1 MMTTYGRG
9 SEKIRIHTFL
19 CRALFVLAALAGLH
33 GRAAAAQLPKV
44 HYLGVAYAGLY
55 DSIGQRF
62 PFVAQIDH
70 FDPAHQQPGELTARS
85 WPLLRKNPPTHYT
98 LTNAAVAHLGDSD
111 QIIDLVML
119 IDRETVLQTTYQVGG
134 NSIYKVLAVVH
145 AQALYFDVVQSA
157 IERVLPFSSAQIS
170 TFDHPP
176 TPAEVRHC
184 VELALFGADGKSGL
198 LAQFSRRVAASPYP
212 AAATRSFRV
221 VRVTVGPKAQPLVV
235 DGRGDGPAVKD
246 LQEDVADSFA
256 EVFSAS
262 QGVSFIPFAADYV
275 VGNRIALSFSDGDH
289 FNLVLP
295 SADYDVE
302 LDLLGAKKIVFGRS
316 AAGQSLIYGT
326 LMHVTLVEPLSGTR
340 YLDGDFKNGVVVKVP
355 ATQEGDAQDD
365 QFAYED
371 SMRGLFAQLSSAI
384 ENQRTAWLSKA
395 TSAPDIDHQLQV
407 SRALFQSCR

>member
-1 MMTTYGRG
+1 MATFEGVQG
-9 SEKIRIHTFL
+9 KVGIEIFLFRI
-19 CRALFVLAALAGLH
+19 LFMLGVLVGMSGAASGAT
-33 GRAAAAQLPKV
+33 LPQV
-44 HYLGVAYAGLY
+44 HYLGAAYAGRY
-55 DSIGQRF
+55 ESIGQRF
-62 PFVAQIDH
+62 PFVAALDH
-70 FDPAHQQPGELTARS
+70 FDPHQQQPGVLTTRS
-85 WPLLRKNPPTHYT
+85 ASLLREIAPTHYT
-98 LTNAAVAHLGDSD
+98 LTDSGVGRLSKTD
-111 QIIDLVML
+111 QAIDLVL
-119 IDRETVLQTTYQVGG
+119 LLDRETVLQTTYQVEGRA
-134 NSIYKVLAVVH
+134 IYKVLAVVH

-157 IERVLPFSSAQIS
+157 IERVLPFSAAQIS

-176 TPAEVRHC
+176 THSEVEHC
-184 VELALFGADGKSGL
+184 VALALFGADGNSGL
-198 LAQFSRRVAASPYP
+198 LAQFSSRVAASPYP

-221 VRVTVGPKAQPLVV
+221 VRVTVGPKALPLVV
-235 DGRGDGPAVKD
+235 DGKGDGAAVKD

-302 LDLLGAKKIVFGRS
+302 LDLLGAKKIFFGRS

-371 SMRGLFAQLSSAI
+371 SMRGLFSQLSSAI
-384 ENQRTAWLSKA
+384 QGQRAAWVSKA